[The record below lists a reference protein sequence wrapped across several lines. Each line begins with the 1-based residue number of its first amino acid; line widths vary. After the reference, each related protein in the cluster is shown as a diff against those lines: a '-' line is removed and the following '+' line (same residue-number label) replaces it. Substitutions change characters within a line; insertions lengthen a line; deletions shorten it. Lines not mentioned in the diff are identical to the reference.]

1 MIINGRQVVLKP
13 EFDEML
19 DEMLEW
25 FISQGNEQFAK
36 QFVRGLYNDIVHK
49 IAPPRP
55 ESHSEYAW
63 KQTPQRLYRRYVFR
77 KKYHV
82 MYKVLPQKLEFLAI
96 VYSRR
101 DFSKIPIE

>member
-49 IAPPRP
+49 IAPPPSRKP
-55 ESHSEYAW
+55 LRICLEANAA
-63 KQTPQRLYRRYVFR
+63 KTLPALCFPQ
-77 KKYHV
+77 
-82 MYKVLPQKLEFLAI
+82 E
-96 VYSRR
+96 
-101 DFSKIPIE
+101 IPRNV

>member
-49 IAPPRP
+49 IAPPVQK
-55 ESHSEYAW
+55 A
-63 KQTPQRLYRRYVFR
+63 TPNMPGSKRR
-77 KKYHV
+77 K
-82 MYKVLPQKLEFLAI
+82 
-96 VYSRR
+96 
-101 DFSKIPIE
+101 DFTGAMFSARNTT